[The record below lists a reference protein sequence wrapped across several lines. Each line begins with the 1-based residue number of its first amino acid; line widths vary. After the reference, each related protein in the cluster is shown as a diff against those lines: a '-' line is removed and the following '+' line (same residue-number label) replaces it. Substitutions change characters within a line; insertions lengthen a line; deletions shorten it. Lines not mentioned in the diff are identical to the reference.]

1 MTQHDAIEELLNI
14 LLDDMSLDD
23 LTLRRLEDLAQDIFD
38 SDD

>member
-1 MTQHDAIEELLNI
+1 MTQREALEELLNI
-14 LLDDMSLDD
+14 LIDDLSLED

>member
-1 MTQHDAIEELLNI
+1 MTQREALEELLNI
-14 LLDDMSLDD
+14 LIDDMSLED